1 MSTRRVPPMS
11 VTENT
16 MYKQLDSIKK
26 KITELQERLETER
39 DRYIKQFT
47 SLETLISQMNSQ
59 SSWLS
64 QFGGY

>member
-1 MSTRRVPPMS
+1 MS

-16 MYKQLDSIKK
+16 MYKQLQEIEKL
-26 KITELQERLETER
+26 ITKFQERLETER

-59 SSWLS
+59 SGFLS
-64 QFGGY
+64 QLGGY

>member
-1 MSTRRVPPMS
+1 MS

-16 MYKQLDSIKK
+16 IYKQISEIEKMIAK
-26 KITELQERLETER
+26 LQDRLESER

-59 SSWLS
+59 SGYLS
-64 QFGGY
+64 QLGGY

>member
-1 MSTRRVPPMS
+1 MS

-59 SSWLS
+59 SSYFSQLS
-64 QFGGY
+64 GGY